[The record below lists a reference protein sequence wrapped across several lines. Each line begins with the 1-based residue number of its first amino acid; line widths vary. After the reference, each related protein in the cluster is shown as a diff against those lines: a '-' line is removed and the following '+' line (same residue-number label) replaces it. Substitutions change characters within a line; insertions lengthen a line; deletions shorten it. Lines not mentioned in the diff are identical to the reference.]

1 MANFAEREMY
11 DMFGIVANNHPEL
24 KRILMPEDW
33 VGHPLLKTY
42 PLQGDE
48 AASWYEV
55 DKIFGKEY
63 RDVIGPELRD
73 PSRIDR
79 GDTQRFA
86 RVGKEVPF
94 GADPELL
101 KEAEKS
107 IEDQQPNKLTPFF
120 ENLNFER
127 KDNTMVI
134 NFGPQH
140 PSAHGQLRLVL
151 ELQGEQ
157 VTKAYPDIGYLHR
170 GVEKMGENMI
180 YNEFLPTTDRLD
192 YIASTANNYAF
203 ALAVE
208 RLIGIEDKVP
218 RRAKVIRTM
227 LLELNRII
235 SHLFFLA
242 THALDVGAMS
252 IFLYAF
258 REREYAMD
266 LMEDYCGA
274 RLTHAAVRIGG
285 VPLDLP
291 DGWLQKLETY
301 LNNLPEQIK
310 MYEDLLT
317 ENRIWKMR
325 LEDVG
330 VVDKDMAFDWGCSGV
345 MLRGSGVAYDIRKE
359 EPYELYGELDFDIP
373 VSNRCDSY
381 GRYRLYMEEMKESSK
396 EFTRA
401 YGKCT
406 TIYFGTK
413 RRNYDT
419 KLCTYAAF
427 CACNSGY
434 ASAKRYSLCTNRI
447 TKR

>member
-1 MANFAEREMY
+1 M
-11 DMFGIVANNHPEL
+11 
-24 KRILMPEDW
+24 
-33 VGHPLLKTY
+33 
-42 PLQGDE
+42 
-48 AASWYEV
+48 
-55 DKIFGKEY
+55 
-63 RDVIGPELRD
+63 
-73 PSRIDR
+73 
-79 GDTQRFA
+79 
-86 RVGKEVPF
+86 
-94 GADPELL
+94 
-101 KEAEKS
+101 
-107 IEDQQPNKLTPFF
+107 QQPNKLKPFF

-157 VTKAYPDIGYLHR
+157 VVKAYPDIGYLHR
-170 GVEKMGENMI
+170 GVEKMAENMI

-192 YIASTANNYAF
+192 YIASTSNNYAF

-208 RLIGIEDKVP
+208 RLLGIEDKVP

-258 REREYAMD
+258 REREFAMD

-291 DGWLQKLETY
+291 PGWIESLSNF
-301 LNNLPEQIK
+301 LNKLPEQIK
-310 MYEDLLT
+310 LYEDLLT

-330 VVDKDMAFDWGCSGV
+330 VLKPEDALSWGCTGP
-345 MLRGSGVAYDIRKE
+345 MLRGSGIAYDIRKE
-359 EPYELYGELDFDIP
+359 EPYELYDELDFDIP
-373 VSNRCDSY
+373 VTDRCDSY
-381 GRYRLYMEEMKESSK
+381 GRYRLYMEEMKESIKILRQLISMYPKTEPKLMAHAPEYISAPK
-396 EFTRA
+396 EEIMTQNYALMQHFVLVTQGMRPPKGTVYAPTESPKGELGFYIVSEGEPYAYRLKVRA
-401 YGKCT
+401 PSFFHTGVLQDLLVGTYIADVV
-406 TIYFGTK
+406 TIIGSTNIVFGEVD
-413 RRNYDT
+413 R
-419 KLCTYAAF
+419 
-427 CACNSGY
+427 
-434 ASAKRYSLCTNRI
+434 
-447 TKR
+447 